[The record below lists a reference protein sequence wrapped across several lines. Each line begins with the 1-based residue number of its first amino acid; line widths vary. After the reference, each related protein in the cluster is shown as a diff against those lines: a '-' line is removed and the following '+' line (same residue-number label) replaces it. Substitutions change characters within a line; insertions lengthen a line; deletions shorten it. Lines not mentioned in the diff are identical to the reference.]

1 MSLIRPEAREALWRW
16 REVLV
21 GALIT
26 ALGANW
32 AFTGFGLLKW
42 LGWLVL
48 GLGFVLLAAGL
59 QRARVRP
66 RSGGIGLVELDEAQ
80 LSYFVPATHGPGAG
94 VMVPLELVRKIEIE
108 TAPGGVMV
116 WVFTDAEGRR
126 AYIPASA
133 PGAERLLD
141 ALSHFPGARYQ
152 KVVEASAARGKNSFV
167 IWQRETRRLH

>member
-1 MSLIRPEAREALWRW
+1 M
-16 REVLV
+16 
-21 GALIT
+21 
-26 ALGANW
+26 
-32 AFTGFGLLKW
+32 
-42 LGWLVL
+42 
-48 GLGFVLLAAGL
+48 
-59 QRARVRP
+59 
-66 RSGGIGLVELDEAQ
+66 
-80 LSYFVPATHGPGAG
+80 PATHGPGAG

-167 IWQRETRRLH
+167 IWQRQTRRLH